1 MPLLCDAR
9 DDVVEERRAH
19 FGREGAWEGPRG
31 GHEDDVG
38 GERRRAPE
46 VELRGE
52 RARGCNGGLEGMEA
66 A

>member
-1 MPLLCDAR
+1 MLFR
-9 DDVVEERRAH
+9 S
-19 FGREGAWEGPRG
+19 GG
-31 GHEDDVG
+31 GHEDDVR

-52 RARGCNGGLEGMEA
+52 CARGCNGGLEGAEA